1 MARGYALPR
10 TLFSNHMRR
19 AGHMYLIFGI
29 ALLLLAAITFLSP
42 AFVPRT
48 LTSEKVFMARLH
60 NSLYYLDRAKWEW
73 SEKMKKSEQDI
84 PTMEE
89 LAPYLGE
96 WTNRIAKLITLGI
109 TCRITSLEEP
119 QSDVAT
125 LTRDLRFRSGYCR
138 LYRAGTRYCL
148 HTGWAHPDSGITSS
162 SRAFFID
169 NQELLAAALGALGMG
184 SLLVFVVK
192 RIGIRR
198 TRAGFPH
205 QQGA

>member
-1 MARGYALPR
+1 
-10 TLFSNHMRR
+10 MRR
-19 AGHMYLIFGI
+19 AGSIYLKLGL

-42 AFVPRT
+42 AFVT
-48 LTSEKVFMARLH
+48 GILGSEKVFIAGLH
-60 NSLYYLDRAKWEW
+60 NSLYYLDRAKSQWLE
-73 SEKMKKSEQDI
+73 EKNKLEPDV

-96 WTNRIAKLITLGI
+96 WTNHIARFITLGI
-109 TCRITSLEEP
+109 TYRITSMEEP

-148 HTGWAHPDSGITSS
+148 HTGWAHPVSGITSS
-162 SRAFFID
+162 SRAFYIN
-169 NQELLAAALGALGMG
+169 NQELLAAALGVLGVG
-184 SLLVFVVK
+184 NLLVFVFK

-198 TRAGFPH
+198 RRAEIPH